1 MLLSLS
7 LHSKGKFLLPAFH
20 LPTDDLAIAL
30 VITVSSHTKCVW
42 HGWKV
47 PTCMSSYMEWLIQ
60 SIESLSVWS
69 YASLSHPLLYLYLWC
84 RIVPTAM
91 PRANSRGTDGNEML
105 ISAVSLQHMLFT
117 TVICVSVCMHGHVN
131 VCLCWR
137 IRMRFDPSEASL
149 TQNTQTFSAIKAA
162 PPHVSLDIHFIP
174 KYYVFL
180 CFILPCHCKL
190 DTLPIVAIMQPSN
203 GSVLIRWQQLAWLTN
218 SDSVNSSTPAPK
230 TKFSTRKEEQVDE
243 NKQINELTN
252 KEINQYN
259 FYRVIITVSQ
269 LIQ

>member
-30 VITVSSHTKCVW
+30 VITVSSHTKCVR

-69 YASLSHPLLYLYLWC
+69 SASLSHPLLYLYPWC

-91 PRANSRGTDGNEML
+91 PWANSRGTDGNEML

-137 IRMRFDPSEASL
+137 MRMRFDPSEASL

-162 PPHVSLDIHFIP
+162 PPHVSLDIHYIP
-174 KYYVFL
+174 KYDVFL
-180 CFILPCHCKL
+180 CFILPCQCKL
-190 DTLPIVAIMQPSN
+190 DTPSIVAIMPSLILTRIDASQQPSH
-203 GSVLIRWQQLAWLTN
+203 GSVLIRWQQLVWLTN

-230 TKFSTRKEEQVDE
+230 TKFSTSKEEQVDE

-252 KEINQYN
+252 KEINQ
-259 FYRVIITVSQ
+259 
-269 LIQ
+269 